1 MGDLPYQ
8 SFSYKHNHVIG
19 HKELTFTLA
28 ALGEDNYLISKMG
41 DDHIT
46 IFHLL
51 FFSFLF
57 VSFLFFLTPSLWLMF
72 FSNSSFSKFV
82 VATIFPLHPT
92 FYSPA
97 LPHPTLS
104 PPLPSPSY
112 PLIPLISYRPSA
124 GFFCLFSASHGPS
137 PIFIIHHW
145 IFASSLYLKLIV
157 VRWILSWEIV
167 SSRLVS
173 SRLVGERILR
183 NKYERTDDGGI
194 NKRFHSAG
202 ELRIYGSDQKKNHCN
217 LSLSH
222 DTSMGVSE
230 WANKRLDERNG
241 AQKRSEQCRASKWVS
256 GANENDRTVERV
268 THYYTILFLRL
279 IRFTVRRREKL

>member
-41 DDHIT
+41 EDHIT

-82 VATIFPLHPT
+82 VATFSPLHPT

-97 LPHPTLS
+97 LPHPTFS
-104 PPLPSPSY
+104 PPLPGPYY
-112 PLIPLISYRPSA
+112 PLIPLLCSRLLA
-124 GFFCLFSASHGPS
+124 VLFSVYFLQVMGLLQYSS
-137 PIFIIHHW
+137 FIIE
-145 IFASSLYLKLIV
+145 Y
-157 VRWILSWEIV
+157 
-167 SSRLVS
+167 SRAACTWNWLW
-173 SRLVGERILR
+173 
-183 NKYERTDDGGI
+183 
-194 NKRFHSAG
+194 F
-202 ELRIYGSDQKKNHCN
+202 
-217 LSLSH
+217 
-222 DTSMGVSE
+222 
-230 WANKRLDERNG
+230 
-241 AQKRSEQCRASKWVS
+241 
-256 GANENDRTVERV
+256 VE
-268 THYYTILFLRL
+268 Y
-279 IRFTVRRREKL
+279 